1 MSLEQY
7 CRKKRTII
15 QNSSTS
21 VYAAVRALESN
32 HIGAIVVQDA
42 GHVVGI
48 VTDRDLA
55 LRGIGFDLPAKET
68 SLEEIMTPEPATLSI
83 TDSEEHAVSLMR
95 ARHVRR
101 VPIVNDGGHAVG
113 IVTLD
118 DLILSGHVDL
128 AAAAEIIRA
137 QL

>member
-68 SLEEIMTPEPATLSI
+68 SLEEIMTPEPATLAI
-83 TDSEEHAVSLMR
+83 TDSEEHAVDLMR
-95 ARHVRR
+95 ARTRAPRADRERR
-101 VPIVNDGGHAVG
+101 WSCRSA
-113 IVTLD
+113 
-118 DLILSGHVDL
+118 S
-128 AAAAEIIRA
+128 
-137 QL
+137 